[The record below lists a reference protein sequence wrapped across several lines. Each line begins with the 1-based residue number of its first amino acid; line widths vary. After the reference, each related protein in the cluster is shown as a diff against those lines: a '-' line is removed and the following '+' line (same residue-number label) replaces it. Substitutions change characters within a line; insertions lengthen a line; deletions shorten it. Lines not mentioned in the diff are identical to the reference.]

1 MFDNMFDNI
10 GEKIKK
16 YVKAFASVGMV
27 LSIIIGIV
35 CCIFGGP
42 IGIAVGIAV
51 GVLGFIG
58 SWVGAWMMYGYGEM
72 VQRLINIDRKLGSN
86 QKQDDKTRNFDS
98 NKFRQV
104 EKTDDKETL
113 YKFAL
118 EQIEKKQY
126 AFARDSLKR
135 IAGYKDSDEILAKI
149 ESL

>member
-1 MFDNMFDNI
+1 MFDDMFNNI

-16 YVKAFASVGMV
+16 YVKCFACFGMV
-27 LSIIIGIV
+27 ASIVIGII
-35 CCIFGGP
+35 CCVTGAFLA
-42 IGIAVGIAV
+42 GILV

-72 VQRLINIDRKLGSN
+72 VQRLINIDRKLSST
-86 QKQDDKTRNFDS
+86 QDQTRKFDP
-98 NKFRQV
+98 NKFKPV
-104 EKTDDKETL
+104 EKVEKAEDKETL
-113 YKFAL
+113 YKFAV

-149 ESL
+149 ESM